1 MYPYETLDDIPDEVW
16 DIIDSFFEKDDTDI
30 TTNNNEK

>member
-16 DIIDSFFEKDDTDI
+16 DVVDSFFEKD
-30 TTNNNEK
+30 NNNDNN

>member
-16 DIIDSFFEKDDTDI
+16 DLVDDFFENDDDD
-30 TTNNNEK
+30 NFC

>member
-16 DIIDSFFEKDDTDI
+16 DLVDDFFEKDND
-30 TTNNNEK
+30 NNY

>member
-16 DIIDSFFEKDDTDI
+16 DLVDDFFEKDNDNDY
-30 TTNNNEK
+30 

>member
-16 DIIDSFFEKDDTDI
+16 DLVDDFFENDDDDDFC
-30 TTNNNEK
+30 